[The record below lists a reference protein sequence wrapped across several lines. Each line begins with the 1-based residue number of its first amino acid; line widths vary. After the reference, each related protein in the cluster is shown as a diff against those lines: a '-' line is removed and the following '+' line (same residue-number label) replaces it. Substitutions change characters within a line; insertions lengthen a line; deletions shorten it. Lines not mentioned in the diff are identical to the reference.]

1 MIIDFAIFVDEKEK
15 RRTMPIAF
23 QQVVGTVV
31 LPAREISSPK
41 KKSTGVSLV
50 IDFGRPGYPDH
61 WYASAW
67 NLESVSDADEF
78 VEGSE
83 ICISG
88 DIRKFTKNGET
99 KYTVNI
105 TQIFDLDYDG
115 DESN

>member
-1 MIIDFAIFVDEKEK
+1 
-15 RRTMPIAF
+15 
-23 QQVVGTVV
+23 
-31 LPAREISSPK
+31 
-41 KKSTGVSLV
+41 
-50 IDFGRPGYPDH
+50 
-61 WYASAW
+61 
-67 NLESVSDADEF
+67 VSDADEF

-105 TQIFDLDYDG
+105 TEIFDLDDYG

>member
-1 MIIDFAIFVDEKEK
+1 
-15 RRTMPIAF
+15 MPIEF
-23 QQVVGTVV
+23 QQAVGTVV
-31 LPAREISSPK
+31 KPAREISSPTK
-41 KKSTGVSLV
+41 KTVGASLI

-67 NLESVSDADEF
+67 NLESVSDANEF
-78 VEGSE
+78 AEGSE